1 MREPNDRPDD
11 LPVELVPAAA
21 EALERAAIDVSV
33 TTARRFPRT
42 ILAFQRDLETWATAT
57 PEIAT
62 ECFYV
67 LERENKRTGKT
78 TRIVGPSVRFAELI
92 LASYRNLAVDVRIEN
107 DDGQRVTIVA
117 VARDME
123 RNVAQRVP
131 VVRRVTDRE
140 GRRYSDDMVNVT
152 IQAAASIA
160 KRNAI
165 MGVVPR
171 ALWTAVLEKAKAL
184 ARGDAMSMTE
194 RIGKALQAFQAVG
207 VTEARLLG
215 FVGKPSVKD
224 LDAEDLLALRVAMD
238 EIKKGERDP
247 DTIKAAEEAKP
258 ASPAAT
264 AEAAA
269 AGAAAMGQP
278 STTAPAAGATAP
290 AKAPARRK
298 PAAAEPTAAAPTQP
312 APTTAPSTPPAT
324 SKGDEAVA
332 EGAV

>member
-1 MREPNDRPDD
+1 MREQNDRPDD

-42 ILAFQRDLETWATAT
+42 IQAFQRDLETWATAT

-67 LERENKRTGKT
+67 LERENRRTGKT

-207 VTEARLLG
+207 VPEARLLG

-278 STTAPAAGATAP
+278 STAAPAGGAQAAP
-290 AKAPARRK
+290 PKAAARRK
-298 PAAAEPTAAAPTQP
+298 PASAEPTAPAQGQPAAPT
-312 APTTAPSTPPAT
+312 TTAPAT
-324 SKGDEAVA
+324 SKGDDAVA

>member
-278 STTAPAAGATAP
+278 STAAPAGGAQAAP
-290 AKAPARRK
+290 PKAAARRK
-298 PAAAEPTAAAPTQP
+298 PASAEPTAPAQGQPAAPT
-312 APTTAPSTPPAT
+312 TTAPAT
-324 SKGDEAVA
+324 SKGDDAVA

>member
-67 LERENKRTGKT
+67 LERENRRTGKT

-278 STTAPAAGATAP
+278 STAAPAGGAQAAP
-290 AKAPARRK
+290 PKAAARRK
-298 PAAAEPTAAAPTQP
+298 PASAEPTAPAQGQPAAPT
-312 APTTAPSTPPAT
+312 TTAPAT
-324 SKGDEAVA
+324 SKGDDAVA